1 MTSPEKVSTS
11 EKYNIY
17 LETNRDTQINDKNTS
32 EKQDLRHFNTLR
44 IR

>member
-1 MTSPEKVSTS
+1 M

-17 LETNRDTQINDKNTS
+17 LETNRDTQINDKNTV
-32 EKQDLRHFNTLR
+32 LRNRVFDILNTLR